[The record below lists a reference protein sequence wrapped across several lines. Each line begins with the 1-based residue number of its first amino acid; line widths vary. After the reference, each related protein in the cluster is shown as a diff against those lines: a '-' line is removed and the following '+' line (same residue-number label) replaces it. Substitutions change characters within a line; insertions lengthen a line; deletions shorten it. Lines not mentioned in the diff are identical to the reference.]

1 LPAITP
7 VLRKRDDFLMT
18 TYWEEPTVRYR
29 SGLSSATAQTERI
42 QLPRISRTAS
52 KPVQAPHRVDRH
64 PTTVVVPPQPSKSK
78 TKKSENRFFN
88 DVEGLRGIAV
98 ALVVLFH
105 AGVPH
110 MAGGFV
116 GVDVFFVI
124 SGFLI
129 TGLLL
134 REFERN
140 GRVSFR
146 GFYARRARRI
156 IPPAAVTIIA
166 TAIAVWFLMPLLS
179 VFRQALDLLAATMNF
194 ANWRFIAAGK
204 DYLAGA
210 SDDSV
215 ATHFW
220 SLSIEEQFY
229 FIWPVLLVALAVL
242 ARRMRWSTRMVVG
255 WGIAVVTVVS
265 MLASVHFTAS
275 DPTLSYMATHTR
287 AWQFG
292 VGGIVA
298 VAGPLLTGLITRVSV
313 RLAMW
318 VLGWA
323 GLVAVL
329 VATVAYD
336 HTTPYPGVAALLPTL
351 GAAAI
356 IVAGQVAAN
365 SRPTVGWFLSARPL
379 RWLGK
384 VSYGW
389 YLWHWPA
396 LVLFKSYTHNTSWLT
411 LVGVT
416 MAALV
421 LAWASTALLE
431 RPIMS
436 SGELKRNLQA
446 SLSVGFTG
454 TIVAAAVTMT
464 LGVLAVNLASGATS
478 SNASVSFES
487 VFGADTGAKSGPVTP
502 NPFKAFDD
510 RPDRDE
516 CLIPLGKREQ
526 PSTCVDGPADGV
538 PAVLFGDSHAQQWLP
553 VVQVVAKENN
563 WRLNQFTKAA
573 CPVAALQPRD
583 GRTDP
588 FTKSDCLGWRE
599 DSVKAIIALKPKYI
613 VISSL
618 STYVPDYQEFKTA
631 WDQTLNQLRATGA
644 KLIYLRDTPY
654 PNKNMP
660 ECISGATDNWSA
672 CDFNLNN
679 TPRTEPIVTDQVRG
693 QNLDIPVLDLN
704 AYLCENNKC
713 RAVRNGTLLYRDDSH
728 LTATAVKALLPAVQA
743 QIKDKGI
750 DLSGR

>member
-1 LPAITP
+1 
-7 VLRKRDDFLMT
+7 MT

-29 SGLSSATAQTERI
+29 EEPTVRYGPRLTWATDQTERMR
-42 QLPRISRTAS
+42 LPRMSRTAAT
-52 KPVQAPHRVDRH
+52 PVPAHPPVDRH
-64 PTTVVVPPQPSKSK
+64 PTTVVVPTQPSKTK
-78 TKKSENRFFN
+78 AKPEVKLKTETKPKAETKKSENHFFN

-134 REFERN
+134 REYERN

-156 IPPAAVTIIA
+156 IPPAAVAIVA
-166 TAIAVWFLMPLLS
+166 TSIAVWFLMPLLS
-179 VFRQALDLLAATMNF
+179 VFRQALDLLAAAMNI

-229 FIWPVLLVALAVL
+229 FVWPLLLVGLAVL
-242 ARRMRWSTRMVVG
+242 AKRMRWSMRMVVG
-255 WGIAVVTVVS
+255 WGIAVVTA
-265 MLASVHFTAS
+265 ASLFGSLLFTAS

-292 VGGIVA
+292 VGALVA
-298 VAGPLLTGLITRVSV
+298 VVGPLLTGLMTKLGVQM
-313 RLAMW
+313 AMW

-323 GLVAVL
+323 GLSAVL
-329 VATVAYD
+329 VTTVAYD
-336 HTTPYPGVAALLPTL
+336 HTTPYPGVAALVPTV

-356 IVAGQVAAN
+356 IVAGQVAAS
-365 SRPTVGWFLSARPL
+365 SRPAVGWFLSVRPL

-396 LVLFKSYTHNTSWLT
+396 LVLFKSYTHNNSWPT

-416 MAALV
+416 MGALL
-421 LAWASTALLE
+421 LAWISTSLLE

-436 SGELKRNLQA
+436 SKELKRNLQA

-454 TIVAAAVTMT
+454 TIAAAAVTMT
-464 LGVLAVNLASGATS
+464 LGVLAVNHGQRGGFVQSLGELRIRFRRRHRREVGSGHTQ
-478 SNASVSFES
+478 
-487 VFGADTGAKSGPVTP
+487 PVQ
-502 NPFKAFDD
+502 
-510 RPDRDE
+510 
-516 CLIPLGKREQ
+516 G
-526 PSTCVDGPADGV
+526 
-538 PAVLFGDSHAQQWLP
+538 
-553 VVQVVAKENN
+553 
-563 WRLNQFTKAA
+563 
-573 CPVAALQPRD
+573 
-583 GRTDP
+583 
-588 FTKSDCLGWRE
+588 
-599 DSVKAIIALKPKYI
+599 
-613 VISSL
+613 
-618 STYVPDYQEFKTA
+618 
-631 WDQTLNQLRATGA
+631 LR
-644 KLIYLRDTPY
+644 
-654 PNKNMP
+654 
-660 ECISGATDNWSA
+660 
-672 CDFNLNN
+672 
-679 TPRTEPIVTDQVRG
+679 
-693 QNLDIPVLDLN
+693 
-704 AYLCENNKC
+704 
-713 RAVRNGTLLYRDDSH
+713 
-728 LTATAVKALLPAVQA
+728 
-743 QIKDKGI
+743 
-750 DLSGR
+750 

>member
-1 LPAITP
+1 
-7 VLRKRDDFLMT
+7 MT
-18 TYWEEPTVRYR
+18 KYWEEPTTR
-29 SGLSSATAQTERI
+29 LTIDAAQAETMR
-42 QLPRISRTAS
+42 LAPLSRTARR
-52 KPVQAPHRVDRH
+52 PVPAQHRIDRD
-64 PTTVVVPPQPSKSK
+64 PTTVMVPAVAPAAAPTPPSK
-78 TKKSENRFFN
+78 TKTTQPAKPKTPKSGNHFFL

-134 REFERN
+134 REYERN

-146 GFYARRARRI
+146 AFYARRARRI
-156 IPPAAVTIIA
+156 IPPAAVTIVA
-166 TAIAVWFLMPLLS
+166 TAVAVWFLMPLLS
-179 VFRQALDLLAATMNF
+179 VFRQAVDLLAAAANI
-194 ANWRFIAAGK
+194 ANWRFIAAGQ

-229 FIWPVLLVALAVL
+229 FVWPVLLVALAAL
-242 ARRMRWSTRMVVG
+242 AKRLPWSTRMVVG
-255 WGIAVVTVVS
+255 CGIVVVTA
-265 MLASVHFTAS
+265 ASLSASLLFTAS
-275 DPTLSYMATHTR
+275 DPVLSYMATHTR

-298 VAGPLLTGLITRVSV
+298 VAGPLLTRLITNLRVQV
-313 RLAMW
+313 AMW

-323 GLVAVL
+323 GLAAVL
-329 VATVAYD
+329 VTTVMYD
-336 HTTPYPGVAALLPTL
+336 HTTPYPGLAALVPTL
-351 GAAAI
+351 GAGAI

-365 SRPTVGWFLSARPL
+365 TAPAVGWFLSAGWL

-389 YLWHWPA
+389 YLWHWPI
-396 LVLFKSYTHNTSWLT
+396 LVLFKSYTDITSWPV
-411 LVGVT
+411 LVGMMMV
-416 MAALV
+416 ALL

-431 RPIMS
+431 RPIMTS
-436 SGELKRNLQA
+436 AELKRNLQA
-446 SLSVGFTG
+446 SLSVGVTG
-454 TIVAAAVTMT
+454 TVVAAAMAMGI
-464 LGVLAVNLASGATS
+464 GVMAVNKASGAS
-478 SNASVSFES
+478 SSGAPVSFES
-487 VFGADTGAKSGPVTP
+487 VFGAGDGATSGPVTP

-510 RPDRDE
+510 RPERDE
-516 CLIPLGKREQ
+516 CLIPLGERET
-526 PSTCVDGPADGV
+526 PSTCVEGPADGV
-538 PAVLFGDSHAQQWLP
+538 RAVLFGDSHAQQWLP
-553 VVQVVAKENN
+553 VMQVVARENN
-563 WRLNQFTKAA
+563 WQLNQFTKAA

-599 DSVKAIIALKPKYI
+599 DSIKAIVALKPKYI
-613 VISSL
+613 VIGSL

-631 WDQTLNQLRATGA
+631 WDESLNQLRATGA
-644 KLIYLRDTPY
+644 QLIYFRDTPY
-654 PNKNMP
+654 PNKNIP
-660 ECISGATDNWSA
+660 ECVSGAEDDWSK
-672 CDFNLNN
+672 CDFDLNN
-679 TPRTEPIVTDQVRG
+679 APRTEPIVTDQVRG
-693 QNLDIPVLDLN
+693 ENLDIPVLDVN
-704 AYLCENNKC
+704 AYLCEATAC

-728 LTATAVKALLPAVQA
+728 LTATAVQALLPAIQA
-743 QIKDKGI
+743 QIREKGI